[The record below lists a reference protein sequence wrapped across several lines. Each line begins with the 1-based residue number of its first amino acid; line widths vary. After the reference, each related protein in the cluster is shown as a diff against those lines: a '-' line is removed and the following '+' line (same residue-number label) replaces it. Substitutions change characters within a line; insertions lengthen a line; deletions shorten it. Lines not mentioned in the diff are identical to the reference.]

1 MISCQD
7 IKLHLEFTLHIH
19 VIHRGSGGIL
29 PQALYQWHSQDIEVA
44 WAQGFD
50 AAEGSTWSCA
60 AWRKNFHHH
69 FSVTRMGS
77 RRTFVLRTASNP
89 CLVRFTD
96 LCGLVHSQELC

>member
-1 MISCQD
+1 MMISCQD

-60 AWRKNFHHH
+60 AWGKIFTII
-69 FSVTRMGS
+69 SQLPGW
-77 RRTFVLRTASNP
+77 A
-89 CLVRFTD
+89 LVALSCFA
-96 LCGLVHSQELC
+96 LQAILA